1 METSAF
7 DIKKECAK
15 EALAVIPNHS
25 IIGLGGGSTISHLIH
40 FIKEKDNFE
49 VQVVTPSM
57 QTKLLCL
64 ENGLDVLHTEC
75 VDHVDLA
82 FDGCD
87 QVDAQLCALKSGGG
101 IHSLEKLIG
110 SMADEYIL
118 LVDESK
124 YVPALTFDQPVVL
137 ELLTEAMAYVR
148 SRVEQLGGRPV
159 MRRSAA
165 KDGFTVTDNGHLLMD
180 VSFDQV
186 HDIRQLE
193 TNLQAIRGV
202 LDTSLFVDVAT
213 KALIAG
219 SSGMKWLN
227 KTTHEVSHS

>member
-1 METSAF
+1 MKTSAF

-15 EALAVIPNHS
+15 EALAIIPNHS

-64 ENGLDVLHTEC
+64 ENGLQVLHTEC
-75 VDHVDLA
+75 VDHIDLA

-87 QVDAQLCALKSGGG
+87 QVDQQLFALKSGGG
-101 IHSLEKLIG
+101 IHALEKLIG

-124 YVPALTFDQPVVL
+124 YAQTLTFEKPVVL

-148 SRVEQLGGRPV
+148 SKVEQLGGRPE

-165 KDGFTVTDNGHLLMD
+165 KDGFTISDNGHLLMD
-180 VSFDQV
+180 VYFDQV
-186 HDIRQLE
+186 SDIRKLDDD
-193 TNLQAIRGV
+193 LQAIRGV
-202 LDTSLFVDVAT
+202 IDTSLFVDVAT

-219 SSGMKWLN
+219 ENGMRWLS
-227 KTTHEVSHS
+227 KTSREVNH